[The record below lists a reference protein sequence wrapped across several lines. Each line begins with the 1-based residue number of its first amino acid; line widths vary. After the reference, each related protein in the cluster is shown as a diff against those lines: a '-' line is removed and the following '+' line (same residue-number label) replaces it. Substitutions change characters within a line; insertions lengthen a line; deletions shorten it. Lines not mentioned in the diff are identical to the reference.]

1 MFGKFTI
8 FGIFAVVW
16 LLFVLIKKPSSR
28 VSLSLGLL
36 LLSLG
41 IPFSLLRKHAE
52 ADMAMIYAFFL
63 LGIGIFQEAVSFV
76 LSASNPP
83 LADGGNPPQE

>member
-1 MFGKFTI
+1 MIFGKFTI

-16 LLFVLIKKPSSR
+16 LLLVLIKRPSSR
-28 VSLSLGLL
+28 VSLILGLL
-36 LLSLG
+36 LLSSG

-63 LGIGIFQEAVSFV
+63 LGVGIITEAINFV
-76 LSASNPP
+76 LHPA
-83 LADGGNPPQE
+83 QE